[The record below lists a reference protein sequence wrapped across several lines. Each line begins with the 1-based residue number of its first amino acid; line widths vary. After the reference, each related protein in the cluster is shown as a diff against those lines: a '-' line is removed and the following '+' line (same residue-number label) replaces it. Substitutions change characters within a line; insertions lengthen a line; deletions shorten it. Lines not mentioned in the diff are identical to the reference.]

1 MLLYI
6 TVDVMDS
13 GHDLDFTEV
22 ERILYCAMCTRF
34 DLKPTKAERDQKR
47 KYLLQV

>member
-22 ERILYCAMCTRF
+22 ERILYCTMCTRF